1 MSKIKVGDIVE
12 CVVTGVQSYGAFV
25 LIDNSINGLIHI
37 SEISKGYVRN
47 IEDFVKVGETVYVKI
62 LELDEEELR
71 AKVSLKEI
79 REVNKRERYTK
90 IPRSRHKINLKK
102 YSCGVLFERL
112 NSQIEETYNLLEDK
126 VMLRVD
132 LTHTGIEQE
141 IKQYTDKVKELH
153 KVIREKTG
161 AGNDFL
167 GWVDWP
173 KEYDYEEVNAIIEA
187 SKKINEECDTLVV
200 CGIGG
205 SYLGAASAIEMLN
218 GLFSESKVKIIFM
231 GNTFS
236 STYTAQVLKYLED
249 KEFAINVISKSGTTT
264 ETSIAFRL
272 VKELAIKKYGKEK
285 ANSRIYA
292 TTDKA
297 RGALKNESNIEGYKT
312 FVIPDDIG
320 GRYSVLTAVGLLPIA
335 VSGQDV
341 REILAGASQ
350 ARLDFENSNINDNAA
365 YQYAV
370 ARYILNQ
377 KGYPVEMFVT
387 YEPHFQ
393 KLGEWWKQLFGESEG
408 KEGKGLLPD
417 SVTYSTDLHS
427 LGQFVQEGTK
437 VLFETV
443 FTVSNPQID
452 LEIPSDEAN
461 LDGLNY
467 LAGKKMSFVN
477 EKAFLGTLAAHEE
490 DGKVP
495 NILITMDKMN
505 AYNYGYLVYF
515 FEKACAMSACRA
527 KGAGSSGRAIRTVV
541 PWPSEVRVMEPL

>member
-1 MSKIKVGDIVE
+1 MSKVKVGDIVE
-12 CVVTGVQSYGAFV
+12 CVVTGVQTYGAFV
-25 LIDNSINGLIHI
+25 LIDNCINGLIHI

-47 IEDFVKVGETVYVKI
+47 IEDFVRVGDTLFVKVI
-62 LELDEEELR
+62 ELDEENLR

-79 REVNKRERYTK
+79 REVNKRERYTRL
-90 IPRSRHKINLKK
+90 PRFKQKINLKK

-112 NSQIEETYNLLEDK
+112 NSQIEETYKLLEDR
-126 VMLRVD
+126 VMLKVD
-132 LTHTGIEQE
+132 LSHTGIENE
-141 IKQYTDKVKELH
+141 LKDYSEKVKEIH
-153 KVIREKTG
+153 KMIHEKTG

-173 KEYDYEEVNAIIEA
+173 KDYDYEEVANIVEA
-187 SKKINEECDTLVV
+187 SKRINEECDTLVV

-218 GLFSESKVKIIFM
+218 GLFADSKVKIIFL

-285 ANSRIYA
+285 ANKRIYA

-335 VSGQDV
+335 VSGQDI
-341 REILAGASQ
+341 REILAGAAQ
-350 ARLDFENSNINDNAA
+350 ARLDFENPSLNDNEA
-365 YQYAV
+365 YKYAV
-370 ARYILNQ
+370 ARYILNK

-437 VLFETV
+437 VLFETNFLV
-443 FTVSNPQID
+443 NEPQLD
-452 LEIPSDEAN
+452 LEIPSDETN

-490 DGKVP
+490 DGQVP
-495 NILITMDKMN
+495 NIVITMDAMN

-515 FEKACAMSACRA
+515 FEKACAMSAYLLGINPFNQPGVEIY
-527 KGAGSSGRAIRTVV
+527 KKNMFKLLGKY
-541 PWPSEVRVMEPL
+541 

>member
-62 LELDEEELR
+62 LELDEEDLR

-141 IKQYTDKVKELH
+141 IKQYTEKVKELH
-153 KVIREKTG
+153 KVIHEKTG

-218 GLFSESKVKIIFM
+218 GLFSDSKVKIIFM

-272 VKELAIKKYGKEK
+272 VKELAIKKYGKAK

-341 REILAGASQ
+341 REILAGAAQ
-350 ARLDFENSNINDNAA
+350 ARLDFENDNLENNAA

-370 ARYILNQ
+370 ARYVLNK

-408 KEGKGLLPD
+408 KEEKGLLPD

-443 FTVSNPQID
+443 FTVSKPQVD
-452 LEIPSDEAN
+452 LEIPSDESN

-477 EKAFLGTLAAHEE
+477 EKACEGTLAAHEI

-495 NILITMDKMN
+495 NVLITMDSMN
-505 AYNYGYLVYF
+505 AFNYGYLVYF
-515 FEKACAMSACRA
+515 FEMACAMSAYLLGINPFNQPGVEIY
-527 KGAGSSGRAIRTVV
+527 KKNMFKLLGKF
-541 PWPSEVRVMEPL
+541 

>member
-1 MSKIKVGDIVE
+1 MGRIKVGDIVE

-47 IEDFVKVGETVYVKI
+47 IDDFVRVGETVFVKI

-153 KVIREKTG
+153 KVIHEKTG

-272 VKELAIKKYGKEK
+272 VKELAIKKYGKAK

-297 RGALKNESNIEGYKT
+297 RGALKNESNIEVYKK
-312 FVIPDDIG
+312 FVIQDDIG

-335 VSGQDV
+335 VSGQDI
-341 REILAGASQ
+341 REILAGAAQ
-350 ARLDFENSNINDNAA
+350 ARLDFENDNLESNAA
-365 YQYAV
+365 YQYGV
-370 ARYILNQ
+370 ARYVLNK

-443 FTVSNPQID
+443 FTVSKPQID

-477 EKAFLGTLAAHEE
+477 EKACEGTLAAHEI

-495 NILITMDKMN
+495 NVLITMDSMN
-505 AYNYGYLVYF
+505 AFNYGYLVYF
-515 FEKACAMSACRA
+515 FEMSCAMSAYLL
-527 KGAGSSGRAIRTVV
+527 GINPFNQPGV
-541 PWPSEVRVMEPL
+541 EVYKKNMFKLLGKF

>member
-1 MSKIKVGDIVE
+1 MGRIKVGDIVE

-47 IEDFVKVGETVYVKI
+47 IDDFVRVGETVFVKI

-126 VMLRVD
+126 VMLKVD
-132 LTHTGIEQE
+132 LSHAGIEQE
-141 IKQYTDKVKELH
+141 IKQYTEKVKELH
-153 KVIREKTG
+153 KVIHEKTG

-272 VKELAIKKYGKEK
+272 VKELAIKKYGKAK

-341 REILAGASQ
+341 REILAGAAQ
-350 ARLDFENSNINDNAA
+350 ARLDFENDNLESNAA

-370 ARYILNQ
+370 ARYVLNK

-443 FTVSNPQID
+443 FTVSKPQID

-477 EKAFLGTLAAHEE
+477 EKACEGTLAAHEI

-495 NILITMDKMN
+495 NVLITMDSMN
-505 AYNYGYLVYF
+505 AFNYGYLVYF
-515 FEKACAMSACRA
+515 FEMSCAMSAYLL
-527 KGAGSSGRAIRTVV
+527 GINPFNQPGV
-541 PWPSEVRVMEPL
+541 EVYKKNMFKLLGKF

>member
-62 LELDEEELR
+62 LELDEEDLR

-141 IKQYTDKVKELH
+141 IKQYTEKVKELH
-153 KVIREKTG
+153 KVIHEKTG

-218 GLFSESKVKIIFM
+218 GLFSDSKVKIIFM

-272 VKELAIKKYGKEK
+272 VKELAIKKYGKAK

-335 VSGQDV
+335 VSGQDI
-341 REILAGASQ
+341 REILAGAAQ
-350 ARLDFENSNINDNAA
+350 ARLDFENDNLENNAA

-370 ARYILNQ
+370 ARYVLNK

-443 FTVSNPQID
+443 FTVSKPQVD
-452 LEIPSDEAN
+452 LEIPSDESN

-477 EKAFLGTLAAHEE
+477 EKACEGTLAAHEI

-495 NILITMDKMN
+495 NVLITMDSMN
-505 AYNYGYLVYF
+505 AFNYGYLVYF
-515 FEKACAMSACRA
+515 FEMACAMSAYLLGINPFNQPGVEIY
-527 KGAGSSGRAIRTVV
+527 KKNMFKLLGKF
-541 PWPSEVRVMEPL
+541 

>member
-1 MSKIKVGDIVE
+1 MSKVKVGDIVE

-25 LIDNSINGLIHI
+25 LIDNRINGLIHI

-47 IEDFVKVGETVYVKI
+47 IEDFVRVGETIFVKI
-62 LELDEEELR
+62 LEIDEENLR

-79 REVNKRERYTK
+79 REVNKRERYMRL
-90 IPRSRHKINLKK
+90 PRFKQRINLKK
-102 YSCGVLFERL
+102 YSCGTLFERL
-112 NSQIEETYNLLEDK
+112 NSQIEETYKLLEDR
-126 VMLRVD
+126 VMLKVD
-132 LTHTGIEQE
+132 LSHTGIENE
-141 IKQYTDKVKELH
+141 LKEYSEKVKEIH
-153 KVIREKTG
+153 KMIHEKTG

-173 KEYDYEEVNAIIEA
+173 KDYDYEEVNAIVEA

-218 GLFSESKVKIIFM
+218 GLFNNSKVKIIFM

-515 FEKACAMSACRA
+515 FEKACAMSAYLLGINPFNQPGVEIY
-527 KGAGSSGRAIRTVV
+527 KKNMFKLLGKF
-541 PWPSEVRVMEPL
+541 

>member
-1 MSKIKVGDIVE
+1 MSKVKVGDIVE
-12 CVVTGVQSYGAFV
+12 CVVTGVQTYGAFV
-25 LIDNSINGLIHI
+25 LIDNCINGLIHI

-47 IEDFVKVGETVYVKI
+47 IEDFVRVGDTLFVKVI
-62 LELDEEELR
+62 ELDEENLR

-79 REVNKRERYTK
+79 REVNKRERYTRL
-90 IPRSRHKINLKK
+90 PRFKQKINLKK

-112 NSQIEETYNLLEDK
+112 NSQIEETYKLLEDR
-126 VMLRVD
+126 VMLKVD
-132 LTHTGIEQE
+132 LSHTGIEQE
-141 IKQYTDKVKELH
+141 LKDYSEKVKEIH
-153 KVIREKTG
+153 KMIHEKTG

-173 KEYDYEEVNAIIEA
+173 KDYDYEEVANIVEA
-187 SKKINEECDTLVV
+187 SKRINEECDTLVV

-218 GLFSESKVKIIFM
+218 GLFADSKVKIIFL

-285 ANSRIYA
+285 ANKRIYA

-335 VSGQDV
+335 VSGQDI
-341 REILAGASQ
+341 REILAGAAQ
-350 ARLDFENSNINDNAA
+350 ARLDFENSSLNDNEA
-365 YQYAV
+365 YKYAV
-370 ARYILNQ
+370 ARYILNK

-437 VLFETV
+437 VLFETNFLV
-443 FTVSNPQID
+443 NEPQLD
-452 LEIPSDEAN
+452 LEIPSDETN

-490 DGKVP
+490 DGQVP
-495 NILITMDKMN
+495 NIVIIMDAMN

-515 FEKACAMSACRA
+515 FEKACAMSAYLLGINPFNQPGVEIY
-527 KGAGSSGRAIRTVV
+527 KKNMFKLLGKY
-541 PWPSEVRVMEPL
+541 

>member
-62 LELDEEELR
+62 LELDEEDLR

-141 IKQYTDKVKELH
+141 IKQYSEKVKELH
-153 KVIREKTG
+153 KVIHEKTG

-218 GLFSESKVKIIFM
+218 GLFSDSKVKIIFM

-272 VKELAIKKYGKEK
+272 VKELAIKKYGKAK

-341 REILAGASQ
+341 REILAGAAQ
-350 ARLDFENSNINDNAA
+350 ARLDFENDNLENNAA

-370 ARYILNQ
+370 ARYVLNK

-408 KEGKGLLPD
+408 KEEKGLLPD

-443 FTVSNPQID
+443 FTVSKPQVD
-452 LEIPSDEAN
+452 LEIPSDESN

-477 EKAFLGTLAAHEE
+477 EKACEGTLAAHEI

-495 NILITMDKMN
+495 NVLITMDSMN
-505 AYNYGYLVYF
+505 AFNYGYLVYF
-515 FEKACAMSACRA
+515 FEMACAMSAYLLGINPFNQPGVEIY
-527 KGAGSSGRAIRTVV
+527 KNNMFKLLVKF
-541 PWPSEVRVMEPL
+541 

>member
-1 MSKIKVGDIVE
+1 MGDIVE

-25 LIDNSINGLIHI
+25 LIDNRINGLIHI

-47 IEDFVKVGETVYVKI
+47 IEDFVHVGETVFVKI
-62 LELDEEELR
+62 LEIDEENLR

-79 REVNKRERYTK
+79 REVNKRERYTRL
-90 IPRSRHKINLKK
+90 PRFKQRINLKK
-102 YSCGVLFERL
+102 YSCGTLFERL
-112 NSQIEETYNLLEDK
+112 NSQIEETYKLLEDR
-126 VMLRVD
+126 VMLKVD
-132 LTHTGIEQE
+132 LSHTGIENE
-141 IKQYTDKVKELH
+141 VREYSEKVKEIH
-153 KVIREKTG
+153 KMIHEKTG
-161 AGNDFL
+161 EGNDFL

-173 KEYDYEEVNAIIEA
+173 KDYDYEEVDAIVEA
-187 SKKINEECDTLVV
+187 SKRINEECDTLVV

-218 GLFSESKVKIIFM
+218 GLFANSKVKIIFM

-350 ARLDFENSNINDNAA
+350 ARLDFETANINDNAA

-408 KEGKGLLPD
+408 KNGKGLLPD

-443 FTVSNPQID
+443 FIVNNPQID
-452 LEIPSDEAN
+452 LEIPSDETN

-477 EKAFLGTLAAHEE
+477 EKAFLGTLAAHKE

-515 FEKACAMSACRA
+515 FEKACAMSAYLLGINPFNQPGVEIY
-527 KGAGSSGRAIRTVV
+527 KKNMFKLLGKF
-541 PWPSEVRVMEPL
+541 

>member
-62 LELDEEELR
+62 LELDEEDLR

-141 IKQYTDKVKELH
+141 IKQYSEKVKELH
-153 KVIREKTG
+153 KVIHEKTG

-218 GLFSESKVKIIFM
+218 GLFSDSKVKIIFM

-272 VKELAIKKYGKEK
+272 VKELAIKKYGKAK

-297 RGALKNESNIEGYKT
+297 RGALKNESNIEGYIT

-341 REILAGASQ
+341 REILAGAAQ
-350 ARLDFENSNINDNAA
+350 ARLDFENDNLENNAA

-370 ARYILNQ
+370 ARYVLNK

-408 KEGKGLLPD
+408 KEEKGLLPD

-443 FTVSNPQID
+443 FTVSKPQVD
-452 LEIPSDEAN
+452 LEIPSDESN

-477 EKAFLGTLAAHEE
+477 EKACEGTLAAHEI

-495 NILITMDKMN
+495 NVLITMDSMN
-505 AYNYGYLVYF
+505 AFNYGYLVYF
-515 FEKACAMSACRA
+515 FEMACAMSAYLLGINPFNQPGVEIY
-527 KGAGSSGRAIRTVV
+527 KKNMFKLLGKF
-541 PWPSEVRVMEPL
+541 

>member
-1 MSKIKVGDIVE
+1 MSKVKVGDIVE
-12 CVVTGVQSYGAFV
+12 CVVTGVQTYGAFV
-25 LIDNSINGLIHI
+25 LIDNCINGLIHI

-47 IEDFVKVGETVYVKI
+47 IEDFVRVGDTLFVKVI
-62 LELDEEELR
+62 ELDEENLR

-79 REVNKRERYTK
+79 REVNKRERYTRL
-90 IPRSRHKINLKK
+90 PRFKQKINLKK

-112 NSQIEETYNLLEDK
+112 NSQIEETYKLLEDR
-126 VMLRVD
+126 VMLKVD
-132 LTHTGIEQE
+132 LSHTGIEQE
-141 IKQYTDKVKELH
+141 LKDYSEKVKEIH
-153 KVIREKTG
+153 KMIHEKTG

-173 KEYDYEEVNAIIEA
+173 KDYDYEEVANIVEA
-187 SKKINEECDTLVV
+187 SKRINEECDTLVV

-218 GLFSESKVKIIFM
+218 GLFADSKVKIIFL

-285 ANSRIYA
+285 ANKRIYA

-335 VSGQDV
+335 VSGQDI
-341 REILAGASQ
+341 REILAGAAQ
-350 ARLDFENSNINDNAA
+350 ARLDFENSSLNDNEA
-365 YQYAV
+365 YKYAV
-370 ARYILNQ
+370 ARYILNK

-437 VLFETV
+437 VLFETNFLV
-443 FTVSNPQID
+443 NEPQLD
-452 LEIPSDEAN
+452 LEIPSDETN

-490 DGKVP
+490 DGQVP
-495 NILITMDKMN
+495 NIVITMDAMN

-515 FEKACAMSACRA
+515 FEKACAMSAYLLGINPFNQPGVEIY
-527 KGAGSSGRAIRTVV
+527 KKNMFKLLGKY
-541 PWPSEVRVMEPL
+541 

>member
-62 LELDEEELR
+62 LELDEEDLR

-141 IKQYTDKVKELH
+141 IKQYTEKVKELH
-153 KVIREKTG
+153 KVIHEKTG

-218 GLFSESKVKIIFM
+218 GLFSDSKVKIILM

-272 VKELAIKKYGKEK
+272 VKELAIKKYGKAK

-341 REILAGASQ
+341 REILAGAAQ
-350 ARLDFENSNINDNAA
+350 ARLDFENDNLENNAA

-370 ARYILNQ
+370 ARYVLNK

-443 FTVSNPQID
+443 FTVSKPQVD
-452 LEIPSDEAN
+452 LEIPSDESN

-477 EKAFLGTLAAHEE
+477 EKACEGTLAAHEI

-495 NILITMDKMN
+495 NVLITMDSMN
-505 AYNYGYLVYF
+505 AFNYGYLVYF
-515 FEKACAMSACRA
+515 FEMACAMSAYLLGINPFNQPGVEIY
-527 KGAGSSGRAIRTVV
+527 KKNMFKLLGKF
-541 PWPSEVRVMEPL
+541 

>member
-1 MSKIKVGDIVE
+1 VSKIKVGDIVE

-62 LELDEEELR
+62 LELDEEDLR

-141 IKQYTDKVKELH
+141 IKQYSEKVKELH
-153 KVIREKTG
+153 KVIHEKTG

-218 GLFSESKVKIIFM
+218 GLFSDSKVKIIFM

-272 VKELAIKKYGKEK
+272 VKELAIKKYGKAK

-335 VSGQDV
+335 VSGQDI
-341 REILAGASQ
+341 REILAGAAQ
-350 ARLDFENSNINDNAA
+350 ARLDFENDNLENNAA

-370 ARYILNQ
+370 ARYVLNK

-443 FTVSNPQID
+443 FTVSKPQID
-452 LEIPSDEAN
+452 LEIPSDESN

-477 EKAFLGTLAAHEE
+477 EKACEGTLAAHEI

-495 NILITMDKMN
+495 NVLITMDSMN
-505 AYNYGYLVYF
+505 AFNYGYLVYF
-515 FEKACAMSACRA
+515 FEMACAMSAYLL
-527 KGAGSSGRAIRTVV
+527 GINPFNQPGV
-541 PWPSEVRVMEPL
+541 EVYKKNMFKLLGKF

>member
-62 LELDEEELR
+62 LELDEEDLR

-141 IKQYTDKVKELH
+141 IKQYSEKVKELH
-153 KVIREKTG
+153 KVIHEKTG

-218 GLFSESKVKIIFM
+218 GLFSDSKVKIIFM

-272 VKELAIKKYGKEK
+272 VKELAIKKYGKAK

-292 TTDKA
+292 TTDKV

-335 VSGQDV
+335 VSGQDI
-341 REILAGASQ
+341 REILAGAAQ
-350 ARLDFENSNINDNAA
+350 ARLDFENDNLENNAA

-370 ARYILNQ
+370 ARYVLNK

-443 FTVSNPQID
+443 FTVSKPQID
-452 LEIPSDEAN
+452 LEIPSDESN

-477 EKAFLGTLAAHEE
+477 EKACEGTLAAHEI

-495 NILITMDKMN
+495 NVLITMDSMN
-505 AYNYGYLVYF
+505 AFNYGYLVYF
-515 FEKACAMSACRA
+515 FEMACAMSAYLLGINPFNQPGVEIY
-527 KGAGSSGRAIRTVV
+527 KKNMFKLLGKF
-541 PWPSEVRVMEPL
+541 

>member
-62 LELDEEELR
+62 LELDEEDLR

-141 IKQYTDKVKELH
+141 IKQYSEKVKELH
-153 KVIREKTG
+153 KVIHEKTG

-218 GLFSESKVKIIFM
+218 GLFSDSKVKIIFM

-272 VKELAIKKYGKEK
+272 VKELAIKKYGKAK

-341 REILAGASQ
+341 REILAGAAQ
-350 ARLDFENSNINDNAA
+350 ARLDFENDNLENNAA

-370 ARYILNQ
+370 ARYVLNK

-408 KEGKGLLPD
+408 KEEKGLLPD

-443 FTVSNPQID
+443 FTVSKPQID
-452 LEIPSDEAN
+452 LEIPSDESN

-477 EKAFLGTLAAHEE
+477 EKACEGTLAAHEI

-495 NILITMDKMN
+495 NVLITMDSMN
-505 AYNYGYLVYF
+505 AFNYGYLVYF
-515 FEKACAMSACRA
+515 FEMACAMSAYLLGINPFNQPGVEIY
-527 KGAGSSGRAIRTVV
+527 KKNMFKLLGKF
-541 PWPSEVRVMEPL
+541 

>member
-1 MSKIKVGDIVE
+1 MSKVKVGDIVE
-12 CVVTGVQSYGAFV
+12 CVVTGVQTYGAFV
-25 LIDNSINGLIHI
+25 LIDNCINGLIHI

-47 IEDFVKVGETVYVKI
+47 IEDFVRVGDTLFVKVI
-62 LELDEEELR
+62 ELDEENLR

-79 REVNKRERYTK
+79 REVNKRERYTRL
-90 IPRSRHKINLKK
+90 PRFKQKINLKK

-112 NSQIEETYNLLEDK
+112 NSQIEETYKLLEDR
-126 VMLRVD
+126 VMLKVD
-132 LTHTGIEQE
+132 LSHTGIEQE
-141 IKQYTDKVKELH
+141 LKDYSEKVKEIH
-153 KVIREKTG
+153 KMIHEKTG

-173 KEYDYEEVNAIIEA
+173 KDYDYEEVANIVEA
-187 SKKINEECDTLVV
+187 SKRINEECDTLVV

-205 SYLGAASAIEMLN
+205 SYFGAVSAIEMLN
-218 GLFSESKVKIIFM
+218 GLFADSKVKIIFL

-285 ANSRIYA
+285 ANKRIYA

-297 RGALKNESNIEGYKT
+297 RGALKNESNIEEYKT

-335 VSGQDV
+335 VSGQDI
-341 REILAGASQ
+341 REILAGAAQ
-350 ARLDFENSNINDNAA
+350 ARLDFENSSLNDNEA
-365 YQYAV
+365 YKYAV
-370 ARYILNQ
+370 ARYILNK

-437 VLFETV
+437 VLFETNFLV
-443 FTVSNPQID
+443 NEPQLD
-452 LEIPSDEAN
+452 LEIPSDETN

-490 DGKVP
+490 DGQVP
-495 NILITMDKMN
+495 NIVITMDAMN

-515 FEKACAMSACRA
+515 FEKACAMSAYLLGINPFNQPGVEIY
-527 KGAGSSGRAIRTVV
+527 KKNMFKLLGKY
-541 PWPSEVRVMEPL
+541 

>member
-1 MSKIKVGDIVE
+1 MSKVKVGDIVE

-25 LIDNSINGLIHI
+25 LIDNRINGLIHI

-47 IEDFVKVGETVYVKI
+47 IEDFVRVGETIFVKI
-62 LELDEEELR
+62 LEIDEENLR

-79 REVNKRERYTK
+79 REVNKRERYMRL
-90 IPRSRHKINLKK
+90 PRFKQRINIKK
-102 YSCGVLFERL
+102 YSCGTLFERL
-112 NSQIEETYNLLEDK
+112 NSQIEETYKLLEDR
-126 VMLRVD
+126 VMLKVD
-132 LTHTGIEQE
+132 LSHTGIENE
-141 IKQYTDKVKELH
+141 LKEYSEKVKEIH
-153 KVIREKTG
+153 KMIHEKTG

-173 KEYDYEEVNAIIEA
+173 IDYDYEVVNAIVEA

-218 GLFSESKVKIIFM
+218 GLFNNSKVKIIFM

-443 FTVSNPQID
+443 FTESNPQID

-515 FEKACAMSACRA
+515 FEKACAMSAYLLGINPFNQPGVEIY
-527 KGAGSSGRAIRTVV
+527 KKNMFKLLGKY
-541 PWPSEVRVMEPL
+541 

>member
-62 LELDEEELR
+62 LELDEEDLR

-79 REVNKRERYTK
+79 REVIKRERYTK

-141 IKQYTDKVKELH
+141 IKQYSEKVKELH
-153 KVIREKTG
+153 KVIHEKTG

-218 GLFSESKVKIIFM
+218 GLFSDSKVKIIFM

-272 VKELAIKKYGKEK
+272 VKELAIKKYGKAK

-341 REILAGASQ
+341 REILAGAAQ
-350 ARLDFENSNINDNAA
+350 ARLDFENDNLENNAA

-370 ARYILNQ
+370 ARYVLNK

-408 KEGKGLLPD
+408 KEEKGLLPD

-443 FTVSNPQID
+443 FTVSKPQVD
-452 LEIPSDEAN
+452 LEIPSDESN

-477 EKAFLGTLAAHEE
+477 EKACEGTLAAHEI

-495 NILITMDKMN
+495 NVLITMDSMN
-505 AYNYGYLVYF
+505 AFNYGYLVYF
-515 FEKACAMSACRA
+515 FEMACAMSAYLLGINPFNQPGVEIY
-527 KGAGSSGRAIRTVV
+527 KKNMFKLLGKF
-541 PWPSEVRVMEPL
+541 

>member
-1 MSKIKVGDIVE
+1 MSKVKVGDIVE

-25 LIDNSINGLIHI
+25 LIDNRINGLIHI

-47 IEDFVKVGETVYVKI
+47 IEDFVRVGETIFVKI
-62 LELDEEELR
+62 LEIDEENLR

-79 REVNKRERYTK
+79 REVNKRERYMRL
-90 IPRSRHKINLKK
+90 PRFKQRINIKK
-102 YSCGVLFERL
+102 YSCGTLFERL
-112 NSQIEETYNLLEDK
+112 NSQIEETYKLLEDR
-126 VMLRVD
+126 VMLKVD
-132 LTHTGIEQE
+132 LSHTGIENE
-141 IKQYTDKVKELH
+141 LKEYSEKVKEIH
-153 KVIREKTG
+153 KMIHEKTG

-173 KEYDYEEVNAIIEA
+173 KDYDYEEVNAIVEA

-218 GLFSESKVKIIFM
+218 GLFNNSKVKIIFM

-350 ARLDFENSNINDNAA
+350 ARLDYENSNINDNAA

-477 EKAFLGTLAAHEE
+477 EKSFLGTLAAHEE

-495 NILITMDKMN
+495 NILITIDKMN

-515 FEKACAMSACRA
+515 FEKACAMSAYLLGINPFNQPGVEIY
-527 KGAGSSGRAIRTVV
+527 KKNMFKLLGKF
-541 PWPSEVRVMEPL
+541 

>member
-1 MSKIKVGDIVE
+1 MGRIKVGDIVE

-47 IEDFVKVGETVYVKI
+47 IDDFVRVGETVFVKI

-126 VMLRVD
+126 VMLKVD
-132 LTHTGIEQE
+132 LSHTGIEQE
-141 IKQYTDKVKELH
+141 IKQYTEKVKELH
-153 KVIREKTG
+153 KVIHEKTG

-272 VKELAIKKYGKEK
+272 VKELAIKKYGKAK

-320 GRYSVLTAVGLLPIA
+320 GRYSVLTGVGLLPIA
-335 VSGQDV
+335 VSGQDI
-341 REILAGASQ
+341 REILAGAAQ
-350 ARLDFENSNINDNAA
+350 ARLDFENDNLESNAA

-370 ARYILNQ
+370 ARYVLNK

-443 FTVSNPQID
+443 FTVSKPQID

-477 EKAFLGTLAAHEE
+477 EKACEGTLAAHEI

-495 NILITMDKMN
+495 NVLITMDSMN
-505 AYNYGYLVYF
+505 AFNYGYLVYF
-515 FEKACAMSACRA
+515 FEMSCAMSA
-527 KGAGSSGRAIRTVV
+527 
-541 PWPSEVRVMEPL
+541 

>member
-1 MSKIKVGDIVE
+1 MSKVKVGDIVE
-12 CVVTGVQSYGAFV
+12 CVVTGVQTYGAFV
-25 LIDNSINGLIHI
+25 LIDNCINGLIHI

-47 IEDFVKVGETVYVKI
+47 IEDFVRVGDTLFVKVI
-62 LELDEEELR
+62 ELDEENLR

-79 REVNKRERYTK
+79 REVNKRERYTRL
-90 IPRSRHKINLKK
+90 PRFKQKINLKK

-112 NSQIEETYNLLEDK
+112 NSQIEETYKLLEDR
-126 VMLRVD
+126 VMLKVD
-132 LTHTGIEQE
+132 LSHTGIENE
-141 IKQYTDKVKELH
+141 LKDYSEKVKEIH
-153 KVIREKTG
+153 KMIHEKTG

-173 KEYDYEEVNAIIEA
+173 KDYDYEEVANIVEA
-187 SKKINEECDTLVV
+187 SKRINEECDTLVV

-218 GLFSESKVKIIFM
+218 GLFADSKVKIIFL

-285 ANSRIYA
+285 ANKRIYA

-335 VSGQDV
+335 VSGQDI
-341 REILAGASQ
+341 REILAGAAQ
-350 ARLDFENSNINDNAA
+350 ARLDFENSSLNDNEA
-365 YQYAV
+365 YKYAV
-370 ARYILNQ
+370 ARYILNK

-437 VLFETV
+437 VLFETNFLV
-443 FTVSNPQID
+443 NEPQLD
-452 LEIPSDEAN
+452 LEIPSDETN

-490 DGKVP
+490 DGQVP
-495 NILITMDKMN
+495 NIVITMDAMN

-515 FEKACAMSACRA
+515 FEKACAMSAYLLGINPFNQPGVEIY
-527 KGAGSSGRAIRTVV
+527 KKNMFKLLGKY
-541 PWPSEVRVMEPL
+541 

>member
-1 MSKIKVGDIVE
+1 MSKVRVGDIVE

-25 LIDNSINGLIHI
+25 LIDNCINGLIHI

-47 IEDFVKVGETVYVKI
+47 IEDFVRVGETVFVKI

-112 NSQIEETYNLLEDK
+112 NSQIEESYNLLEDK

-132 LTHTGIEQE
+132 LSHTGIEQE
-141 IKQYTDKVKELH
+141 LKNYTDKVKELH
-153 KVIREKTG
+153 KVIHEKTG

-173 KEYDYEEVNAIIEA
+173 KDYDYEEVNAIIEA

-218 GLFSESKVKIIFM
+218 GLFSDSKVKIIFM

-272 VKELAIKKYGKEK
+272 VKELAIKKYGKAK

-335 VSGQDV
+335 VSGQDI
-341 REILAGASQ
+341 REILAGAAQ
-350 ARLDFENSNINDNAA
+350 ARLDFENDNLESNAA

-370 ARYILNQ
+370 ARYILNK

-408 KEGKGLLPD
+408 KNQKGLFPA
-417 SVTYSTDLHS
+417 SVVFSTDLHS
-427 LGQFVQEGTK
+427 LGQFIQDGSEISFLTQIKILSNGVLKLSEDCCDVDNLNYLKETSLNEINLIAQEGTNK
-437 VLFETV
+437 AHYKGGIDHFSFELDEINEFNVGFLLFV
-443 FTVSNPQID
+443 FMYSCMLSAGLLGVNPFDQPGVE
-452 LEIPSDEAN
+452 LYKQEM
-461 LDGLNY
+461 
-467 LAGKKMSFVN
+467 KKML
-477 EKAFLGTLAAHEE
+477 K
-490 DGKVP
+490 K
-495 NILITMDKMN
+495 
-505 AYNYGYLVYF
+505 Y
-515 FEKACAMSACRA
+515 
-527 KGAGSSGRAIRTVV
+527 
-541 PWPSEVRVMEPL
+541 